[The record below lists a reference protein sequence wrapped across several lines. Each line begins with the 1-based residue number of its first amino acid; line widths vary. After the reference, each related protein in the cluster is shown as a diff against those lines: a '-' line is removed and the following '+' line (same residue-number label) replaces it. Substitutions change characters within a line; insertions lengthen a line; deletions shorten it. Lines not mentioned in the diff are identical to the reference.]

1 LQTQRC
7 TWKFFRGYHVGR
19 FVASTYI
26 VAVFGLIFV
35 GLAVRANVE
44 EANAET
50 FAICS
55 GTQHT
60 NTVIGNYAPA
70 RMAAPTA
77 VGVPTQGAYIESGN
91 PSLTHANPSTCSAG
105 NTASN
110 NGHVTGVLKVA
121 KVLSVPPLPR
131 VPAQSATINMSE
143 QRAVPVAMPTP
154 VVAKPVVTTAPIVT
168 KPVVKAAP
176 KASVRP
182 AQPGQVAAASNGAR
196 KTGARNVFPYG
207 QCTYWADQRYYQL
220 HGVFVP
226 WTTNANAGQWSIRA
240 REFGWRVSSRPTFGA
255 IIVLQG
261 GVEGAYGFGHVGIVE
276 QVLGNGSVI
285 VSSMNWGA
293 HQNGVTRSRFTAG
306 PGVTFISQ

>member
-7 TWKFFRGYHVGR
+7 VRKLFRGYHVGR

-26 VAVFGLIFV
+26 VTVFGLSFV

-55 GTQHT
+55 DTQHT
-60 NTVIGNYAPA
+60 YTVVGNDALA
-70 RMAAPTA
+70 KMT
-77 VGVPTQGAYIESGN
+77 VPTIVGMPAKGAYTGSGS
-91 PSLTHANPSTCSAG
+91 PSLRHVNPSTCNPG
-105 NTASN
+105 DTARSN
-110 NGHVTGVLKVA
+110 MHAKGTLTVA
-121 KVLSVPPLPR
+121 KVLSVPTLPV
-131 VPAQSATINMSE
+131 VPAQSATVDTLERRAIPV
-143 QRAVPVAMPTP
+143 AVPTP
-154 VVAKPVVTTAPIVT
+154 IAIASPVVT
-168 KPVVKAAP
+168 AAP
-176 KASVRP
+176 RASARP
-182 AQPGQVAAASNGAR
+182 VQPTQVAAPVAPVVPASNGAR
-196 KTGARNVFPYG
+196 TTGARNVFPYG

-226 WTTNANAGQWSIRA
+226 WTTNANAGQWSVRA
-240 REFGWRVSSRPTFGA
+240 REFGWRVSSQPTFGA

-261 GVEGAYGFGHVGIVE
+261 GVQGAYGFGHVGIVE

-293 HQNGVTRSRFTAG
+293 HPDGVTRSRFTAG